1 MKICGLNPNRFMKSQ
16 NNVYRKNF
24 SLIIIFLV
32 LISVIFIIALIVSYN
47 LTAKYVENE
56 FAFKKIDVLEQT
68 IKPYNNFFLNKIPEI
83 TSYQGFLDS
92 ASAAKYAD
100 SIFHDY
106 NFVRR
111 IVFYDV
117 QIGNP
122 RNSAVSK
129 NNLDISIKA
138 MYHYWPEKGKV
149 EGLRIW
155 NTVDEPDFKQMA
167 DKLSNYIAS
176 SDTARGSTQDEIFRS
191 FYDVKPD
198 KISYSNI
205 LRREDVKIFR
215 ELEKHPNSSSYYKQ
229 NMMTFFLDPYKLEVK
244 NSHRELYQDVT
255 IHPVVYDPLDNQ
267 NGNLITEVGLTGAFS
282 DFKLYFSSAP
292 DYLTTETNRRFMP
305 IVALVLLIYCFLV
318 LIGWLIYRNLSI
330 NIKLFK
336 LQYDFI
342 NNFTHEFK
350 TPVSVIKIAGSNLSG
365 DSELSE
371 RQRKQYGRILNEE
384 ADKLNELMNKLL
396 SFTQLE
402 NKSIHIK
409 KEEIDVENFVKSYIE
424 TFRIKYPDFKID
436 FKIHNANT
444 FYADPVLLGSVFQN
458 LIENAYKYS
467 HPKKKELYINV
478 TNTKRNIVFS
488 FRDKGIGILKDEL
501 TNVFRKFYRIENQY
515 NQNGS
520 AGLGLAFCKELVNF
534 MDGEIIVNSKVN
546 EGSEFIVTL
555 PYEN

>member
-1 MKICGLNPNRFMKSQ
+1 MKGPANI
-16 NNVYRKNF
+16 YRKNF
-24 SLIIIFLV
+24 SLIIFFLI
-32 LISVIFIIALIVSYN
+32 LISVTFIIALIVSYN

-56 FAFKKIDVLEQT
+56 FASKKIDVLEQT
-68 IKPYNNFFLNKIPEI
+68 IKPYNNLFQNKIPEI

-100 SIFHDY
+100 AVFGDY
-106 NFVRR
+106 HFVRR
-111 IVFYDV
+111 VFFYDM
-117 QIGNP
+117 QIGNQK
-122 RNSAVSK
+122 NSTFIR
-129 NNLDISIKA
+129 NNLGISIKA
-138 MYHYWPEKGKV
+138 VYQFRHKHGKV
-149 EGLRIW
+149 YGEKIAH
-155 NTVDEPDFKQMA
+155 TSDESDFKQMA
-167 DKLSNYIAS
+167 GKLINYIS
-176 SDTARGSTQDEIFRS
+176 YSDTSRSSGQDEIFKT

-215 ELEKHPNSSSYYKQ
+215 ELQKHSNSSSFYKQ
-229 NMMTFFLDPYKLEVK
+229 NMMTFLLDPYLLKVK
-244 NSHRELYQDVT
+244 NSHKELYQDIT
-255 IHPVVYDPLDNQ
+255 IEPVVYDPLDNQ
-267 NGNLITEVGLTGAFS
+267 SGNLITEVALPGAFS
-282 DFKLYFSSAP
+282 DFKLYFSSGKN
-292 DYLTTETNRRFMP
+292 YLTAETNRRFMP
-305 IVALVLLIYCFLV
+305 IGALVLIMYCFLM
-318 LIGWLIYRNLSI
+318 LIGWLIYRNLNV

-365 DSELSE
+365 DNELTE

-384 ADKLNELMNKLL
+384 ADKLNDLMNKLL

-409 KEEIDVENFVKSYIE
+409 KEEINIENFVGKYIE
-424 TFRIKYPDFKID
+424 TFRIKYPDFKIT
-436 FKIHNANT
+436 FKVKGAQS
-444 FYADPVLLGSVFQN
+444 FYTDPVLLGSIFQN

-467 HPKKKELYINV
+467 HPQKKELNINV
-478 TNTKRNIVFS
+478 THEKRNIIFS
-488 FRDKGIGILKDEL
+488 FADKGIGIQKDEV
-501 TNVFRKFYRIENQY
+501 NNIFKKFYRIENQY

-520 AGLGLAFCKELVNF
+520 VGLGLAFCKELANF
-534 MDGEIIVNSKVN
+534 MNGDIIVNSKVN